1 MGLSSELASQ
11 FAKVTNDSSRNTNGT
26 KLYGTIAMLGEVPH
40 VKLDGTEE
48 LTPISRTVEVA
59 EGDRVEVMIANH
71 SATVTGNLTD
81 PSIGIMR
88 AGNLESKITQ
98 TAEQIQLQVSDLEKN
113 LDSKIT
119 QTATEIRSEV
129 SDLDGRFS
137 ENITTVENG
146 IREDLTNS
154 LASMS
159 DTLTGISND
168 LSGLEESTNSSIS
181 TINASIETLTFNV
194 SNLDSKITQTAA
206 EIRSEVSAEVTDLNA
221 TIVDTENGIRDT
233 ISAEVA
239 NLDSKITQTATSI
252 RSEVSAEVTDLNA
265 TIVNTETGIRD
276 TINIEVAN
284 LDSKITQ
291 TATSIQTDVSAK
303 FKTVDGEIEK
313 FSTFKQ
319 TVEGFSFMGNGGTVK
334 ISGGDIN
341 LTGAISF
348 SDLSD
353 ATTKQQEINAI
364 NSTASSALS
373 TANGAASTAS
383 SALSTANDAA
393 STASSALSTANSAA
407 SDASDAYDA
416 ASSAQS
422 VAKSIANGS
431 YLKGT
436 FINGKKISSPE
447 IEGNN
452 IKVYGTFQ
460 TIGYDGVNQL
470 PTGFMGAAMGRDSYG
485 NDTFGVALSNT
496 WEYSDGTIGN
506 SYIIVTDSGV
516 RMQYNN
522 NRVIVASNGIY
533 LNTAGSSKAYYNNV
547 EIGSG
552 SGGTAV
558 FG

>member
-81 PSIGIMR
+81 PSIGIVR

-146 IREDLTNS
+146 IRNDMTNS

-159 DTLTGISND
+159 NTLTGLSND
-168 LSGLEESTNSSIS
+168 LTGLGEDLTGLEESTNSSIS

-221 TIVDTENGIRDT
+221 TIV
-233 ISAEVA
+233 
-239 NLDSKITQTATSI
+239 
-252 RSEVSAEVTDLNA
+252 
-265 TIVNTETGIRD
+265 NTETGIRD

-303 FKTVDGEIEK
+303 FETVDGEIEK

-319 TVEGFSFMGNGGTVK
+319 TVEGFSFMGTGGTVK

-353 ATTKQQEINAI
+353 ATTKRQEIDAI
-364 NSTASSALS
+364 SSTANSALS

-383 SALSTANDAA
+383 SALSA
-393 STASSALSTANSAA
+393 ANSAA

-470 PTGFMGAAMGRDSYG
+470 PTGFMGAAMGKDSYG

-496 WEYSDGTIGN
+496 WDYSDGTIGN

-516 RMQYNN
+516 RMQYDN

-533 LNTAGSSKAYYNNV
+533 LNTAGSSKAYYNGV

>member
-1 MGLSSELASQ
+1 MSLSSDLASQ
-11 FAKVTNDSSRNTNGT
+11 FAKVTNDSSRHPNGT
-26 KLYGTIAMLGEVPH
+26 KLYGTITMLGEVPH

-48 LTPISRTVEVA
+48 LTPVSRTVEVA

-88 AGNLESKITQ
+88 AGNLESQITQ
-98 TAEQIQLQVSDLEKN
+98 TAEQIQLQVSDLEKK

-146 IREDLTNS
+146 IRNDMANS

-159 DTLTGISND
+159 DTLTGLSND
-168 LSGLEESTNSSIS
+168 LTGLGEDLTGLEESTNSSIS
-181 TINASIETLTFNV
+181 TINASIESITLNV

-221 TIVDTENGIRDT
+221 TI
-233 ISAEVA
+233 A
-239 NLDSKITQTATSI
+239 
-252 RSEVSAEVTDLNA
+252 
-265 TIVNTETGIRD
+265 NTETGIRD
-276 TINIEVAN
+276 TISVEVAS

-319 TVEGFSFMGNGGTVK
+319 TVEGFSFMGTGGTVK
-334 ISGGDIN
+334 INGGDIN

-353 ATTKQQEINAI
+353 ATTKQQEINNI
-364 NSTASSALS
+364 SNTAA
-373 TANGAASTAS
+373 
-383 SALSTANDAA
+383 
-393 STASSALSTANSAA
+393 SALSTANSAQSLA
-407 SDASDAYDA
+407 NTAITDASDAYDA
-416 ASSAQS
+416 ATSAQD

-460 TIGYDGVNQL
+460 TIGHDGATQIT
-470 PTGFMGAAMGRDSYG
+470 TGYMGAAKGLDAQE
-485 NDTFGVALSNT
+485 NDTYGVALSYAWDSST
-496 WEYSDGTIGN
+496 LEVSDK
-506 SYIIVTDSGV
+506 YLIVTNGGV
-516 RMQYNN
+516 RMQAGNHSMT
-522 NRVIVASNGIY
+522 VTSNGCYVDGKLIG
-533 LNTAGSSKAYYNNV
+533 TAGS
-547 EIGSG
+547 
-552 SGGTAV
+552 TAV

>member
-1 MGLSSELASQ
+1 MSLSSELASQ
-11 FAKVTNDSSRNTNGT
+11 FAKVTNDTNRNTNGT
-26 KLYGTIAMLGEVPH
+26 KLHGTITMLGEVPH

-137 ENITTVENG
+137 ENVTTVENG
-146 IREDLTNS
+146 IRNDMATS

-159 DTLTGISND
+159 ETLTQVESSIRDD
-168 LSGLEESTNSSIS
+168 LGTEISGLEERTNSSIS

-194 SNLDSKITQTAA
+194 SD
-206 EIRSEVSAEVTDLNA
+206 
-221 TIVDTENGIRDT
+221 
-233 ISAEVA
+233 
-239 NLDSKITQTATSI
+239 LDSKITQTATEI
-252 RSEVSAEVTDLNA
+252 RSEVSAKVTDLNA

-276 TINIEVAN
+276 TISVEVAN

-291 TATSIQTDVSAK
+291 TATSIQTEVSAK
-303 FKTVDGEIEK
+303 FETVDGEIEK
-313 FSTFKQ
+313 FSRFQQ
-319 TVEGFSFMGNGGTVK
+319 TVEGFSFMGTGGTVK
-334 ISGGDIN
+334 INGGDIN

-353 ATTKQQEINAI
+353 ATTKQQEINNI
-364 NSTASSALS
+364 S
-373 TANGAASTAS
+373 
-383 SALSTANDAA
+383 D
-393 STASSALSTANSAA
+393 TANSALNTA
-407 SDASDAYDA
+407 NSASSTASNAQTLANTAISDASNAYDA
-416 ASSAQS
+416 ATSAKG
-422 VAKSIANGS
+422 VAKSIANGK
-431 YLKGT
+431 YLNGT
-436 FINGKKISSPE
+436 FIDGKSIKSPL
-447 IEGNN
+447 IEGNE

-460 TIGYDGVNQL
+460 TLYDDGINPT
-470 PTGFMGAAMGRDSYG
+470 PTGYMGAAMGKALVNDKEVDS
-485 NDTFGVALSNT
+485 FGVALART
-496 WEYSDGTIGN
+496 WDEN
-506 SYIIVTDSGV
+506 SYNVSDSYVIVTEYGV
-516 RMQYNN
+516 RLQYKTNSLTLS
-522 NRVIVASNGIY
+522 SNGIW
-533 LNTAGSSKAYYNNV
+533 LTTNSGKAYYNKV

-552 SGGTAV
+552 SASTVTAV
-558 FG
+558 WG

>member
-1 MGLSSELASQ
+1 MSLSSDLASQ

-26 KLYGTIAMLGEVPH
+26 KLYGTITMLGEVPH

-48 LTPISRTVEVA
+48 LTPVSRTVEVA

-98 TAEQIQLQVSDLEKN
+98 TAEQIQLQVSDLEKK

-137 ENITTVENG
+137 ENIATVENG
-146 IREDLTNS
+146 IRNDMANS

-159 DTLTGISND
+159 DTLTGLSND
-168 LSGLEESTNSSIS
+168 LTGLGEDLTGLEESTNSSIS
-181 TINASIETLTFNV
+181 TINASIESITLNV

-221 TIVDTENGIRDT
+221 TI
-233 ISAEVA
+233 A
-239 NLDSKITQTATSI
+239 
-252 RSEVSAEVTDLNA
+252 
-265 TIVNTETGIRD
+265 NTETGIRD
-276 TINIEVAN
+276 TISVEVAS

-303 FKTVDGEIEK
+303 FETVDGEIEK

-319 TVEGFSFMGNGGTVK
+319 TVEGFSFMGTGGTVK
-334 ISGGDIN
+334 INGGDIN

-353 ATTKQQEINAI
+353 ATTKQQEINNI
-364 NSTASSALS
+364 SNTA
-373 TANGAASTAS
+373 T
-383 SALSTANDAA
+383 
-393 STASSALSTANSAA
+393 SALSTANSAQSLA
-407 SDASDAYDA
+407 NTAITDASDAYDA
-416 ASSAQS
+416 ATSARD

-460 TIGYDGVNQL
+460 TIGNNGDSQVT
-470 PTGFMGAAMGRDSYG
+470 TGYMGAAKGLDAQG
-485 NDTFGVALSNT
+485 NDTYGVALSYAWDSST
-496 WEYSDGTIGN
+496 LEVSDK
-506 SYIIVTDSGV
+506 YLIVTNGGV
-516 RMQYNN
+516 RMQAGNHSMT
-522 NRVIVASNGIY
+522 ITSNGCYVDGKLIG
-533 LNTAGSSKAYYNNV
+533 TAGS
-547 EIGSG
+547 
-552 SGGTAV
+552 TAV

>member
-1 MGLSSELASQ
+1 MSLSSDLASQ

-26 KLYGTIAMLGEVPH
+26 KLYGTITMLGEVPH

-48 LTPISRTVEVA
+48 LTPVSRTVEVA

-98 TAEQIQLQVSDLEKN
+98 TAEQIQLQVSDLEKK

-137 ENITTVENG
+137 ENIATVENG
-146 IREDLTNS
+146 IRNDMTNS

-159 DTLTGISND
+159 DTLTGLSND
-168 LSGLEESTNSSIS
+168 LTGLGEDLTGLEESTNSSIS
-181 TINASIETLTFNV
+181 TINASIESITLNV

-221 TIVDTENGIRDT
+221 TIVNTETGIRDT

-239 NLDSKITQTATSI
+239 S
-252 RSEVSAEVTDLNA
+252 
-265 TIVNTETGIRD
+265 
-276 TINIEVAN
+276 

-303 FKTVDGEIEK
+303 FETVDGEIEK

-319 TVEGFSFMGNGGTVK
+319 TVEGFSFMGTGGTVK
-334 ISGGDIN
+334 INGGDIN

-353 ATTKQQEINAI
+353 ATTKQQEINNI
-364 NSTASSALS
+364 SNTAA
-373 TANGAASTAS
+373 
-383 SALSTANDAA
+383 
-393 STASSALSTANSAA
+393 SALSTANSAQSLA
-407 SDASDAYDA
+407 NTAITDASDAYDA
-416 ASSAQS
+416 ATSARD

-460 TIGYDGVNQL
+460 TIGHDGASQIT
-470 PTGFMGAAMGRDSYG
+470 TGYMGAAKGLDAQG
-485 NDTFGVALSNT
+485 NDTYGVALSYAWDSST
-496 WEYSDGTIGN
+496 LEVSDK
-506 SYIIVTDSGV
+506 YLIVTNGGV
-516 RMQYNN
+516 RMQAGNHSMTITSTGCY
-522 NRVIVASNGIY
+522 VDGKLIG
-533 LNTAGSSKAYYNNV
+533 TAGS
-547 EIGSG
+547 
-552 SGGTAV
+552 TAV

>member
-26 KLYGTIAMLGEVPH
+26 KLYGTITMLGEVPH

-81 PSIGIMR
+81 PSIGVVR
-88 AGNLESKITQ
+88 AGNLETKITQ

-159 DTLTGISND
+159 ETLTQVETSIRDDLGAEISGLGED

-194 SNLDSKITQTAA
+194 SDLDSKITQTAA

-221 TIVDTENGIRDT
+221 TIV
-233 ISAEVA
+233 
-239 NLDSKITQTATSI
+239 
-252 RSEVSAEVTDLNA
+252 
-265 TIVNTETGIRD
+265 NTETGIRD
-276 TINIEVAN
+276 TINVEVAN

-291 TATSIQTDVSAK
+291 TATSIQSEVSAK

-313 FSTFKQ
+313 FSKFKQ

-334 ISGGDIN
+334 INGGDIN

-364 NSTASSALS
+364 S
-373 TANGAASTAS
+373 
-383 SALSTANDAA
+383 

-407 SDASDAYDA
+407 STASSALSAANSAANA

-460 TIGYDGVNQL
+460 TIGHDGASQVT
-470 PTGFMGAAMGRDSYG
+470 TGYMGAAMGKDGYG
-485 NDTFGVALSNT
+485 NDTIGVALSNS
-496 WEYSDGTIGN
+496 WNPSNGTIGTN
-506 SYIIVTDSGV
+506 YVIVTNAGA
-516 RMQYNN
+516 RMQSGN
-522 NRVIVASNGIY
+522 NRVIVTDEGIY
-533 LNTAGSSKAYYNNV
+533 INTAGTYKAYYNGK

-552 SGGTAV
+552 SATTVTAV
-558 FG
+558 WG

>member
-26 KLYGTIAMLGEVPH
+26 KLYGTITMLGEVPH

-159 DTLTGISND
+159 ETLTQVETSIRDDLGAEISGLGED
-168 LSGLEESTNSSIS
+168 LTGLEESTNSSIS

-194 SNLDSKITQTAA
+194 SDLDSKITQTAA

-221 TIVDTENGIRDT
+221 TIV
-233 ISAEVA
+233 
-239 NLDSKITQTATSI
+239 
-252 RSEVSAEVTDLNA
+252 
-265 TIVNTETGIRD
+265 NTETGIRD
-276 TINIEVAN
+276 TINVEVAN

-291 TATSIQTDVSAK
+291 TATSIQSEVSAK
-303 FKTVDGEIEK
+303 FETVDGEIEK
-313 FSTFKQ
+313 FSKFKQ

-334 ISGGDIN
+334 INGGDIN

-364 NSTASSALS
+364 S
-373 TANGAASTAS
+373 STAS

-393 STASSALSTANSAA
+393 STASSALSAANSAA
-407 SDASDAYDA
+407 SDADSAYSRA
-416 ASSAQS
+416 TTAINN
-422 VAKSIANGS
+422 AKAIANGAFS
-431 YLKGT
+431 DGT
-436 FINGKKISSPE
+436 FIDKTSIKSPVIVGGELFALDKTSYAQMTSRGLYMYTNGHTNPKVRLTYSSSDATNPQVE
-447 IEGNN
+447 LI
-452 IKVYGTFQ
+452 
-460 TIGYDGVNQL
+460 L
-470 PTGFMGAAMGRDSYG
+470 GAG
-485 NDTFGVALSNT
+485 NDNDSSYTNRFFIQKGTDRTGLYYYDSSGKMSGLTFMANSKIEVH
-496 WEYSDGTIGN
+496 GTGIGT
-506 SYIIVTDSGV
+506 STTV
-516 RMQYNN
+516 
-522 NRVIVASNGIY
+522 
-533 LNTAGSSKAYYNNV
+533 
-547 EIGSG
+547 
-552 SGGTAV
+552 TAV
-558 FG
+558 WG

>member
-26 KLYGTIAMLGEVPH
+26 KLYGTITMLGEVPH

-81 PSIGIMR
+81 PSIGIVR

-159 DTLTGISND
+159 DTLTGLSND
-168 LSGLEESTNSSIS
+168 LTGLEESTNSSIS
-181 TINASIETLTFNV
+181 TINTNIESLTFNV
-194 SNLDSKITQTAA
+194 S
-206 EIRSEVSAEVTDLNA
+206 DLN
-221 TIVDTENGIRDT
+221 
-233 ISAEVA
+233 
-239 NLDSKITQTATSI
+239 SKITQTATEI

-276 TINIEVAN
+276 TINVEVAN

-291 TATSIQTDVSAK
+291 TATSIQSEVSAK

-313 FSTFKQ
+313 FSKFKQ

-334 ISGGDIN
+334 INGGDIN

-364 NSTASSALS
+364 S
-373 TANGAASTAS
+373 
-383 SALSTANDAA
+383 

-407 SDASDAYDA
+407 STASSALSAANSAANA

-460 TIGYDGVNQL
+460 TIGHDGATQIT
-470 PTGFMGAAMGRDSYG
+470 TGYMGAAKGLDAQE
-485 NDTFGVALSNT
+485 NDTYGVALSYAWDSST
-496 WEYSDGTIGN
+496 LEVSGKYL
-506 SYIIVTDSGV
+506 IVTNGGV
-516 RMQYNN
+516 RMQAGNHSMT
-522 NRVIVASNGIY
+522 VTSNGCYVDGKLIG
-533 LNTAGSSKAYYNNV
+533 TAGS
-547 EIGSG
+547 
-552 SGGTAV
+552 TAV

>member
-1 MGLSSELASQ
+1 MSLSSDLASQ

-26 KLYGTIAMLGEVPH
+26 KLYGTITMLGEVPY

-48 LTPISRTVEVA
+48 LTPVSRTVEVA

-98 TAEQIQLQVSDLEKN
+98 TAEQIQLQVSDLEKK

-146 IREDLTNS
+146 IRNDMANS

-159 DTLTGISND
+159 DTLTGLSND
-168 LSGLEESTNSSIS
+168 LTGLGEDLTGLEESTNSSIS
-181 TINASIETLTFNV
+181 TINASIESITLNV

-221 TIVDTENGIRDT
+221 TIV
-233 ISAEVA
+233 
-239 NLDSKITQTATSI
+239 
-252 RSEVSAEVTDLNA
+252 
-265 TIVNTETGIRD
+265 NTETGIRD
-276 TINIEVAN
+276 AISAEVAS

-303 FKTVDGEIEK
+303 FETVDGEIEK

-319 TVEGFSFMGNGGTVK
+319 TVEGFSFMGTGGTVK
-334 ISGGDIN
+334 INGGDIN

-353 ATTKQQEINAI
+353 ATTKQQEIDNI
-364 NSTASSALS
+364 GNTAASALS
-373 TANGAASTAS
+373 TATSAQSLANTAI
-383 SALSTANDAA
+383 T
-393 STASSALSTANSAA
+393 
-407 SDASDAYDA
+407 DASDAYDA
-416 ASSAQS
+416 ATSARD

-460 TIGYDGVNQL
+460 TIGHDSASQIT
-470 PTGFMGAAMGRDSYG
+470 TGYMGAAKGLDAQG
-485 NDTFGVALSNT
+485 NDTYGVALSYAWDSST
-496 WEYSDGTIGN
+496 LEVSDK
-506 SYIIVTDSGV
+506 YLIVTNGGV
-516 RMQYNN
+516 RMQAGDHSMT
-522 NRVIVASNGIY
+522 VTSNGCYVDGKLIG
-533 LNTAGSSKAYYNNV
+533 TAGS
-547 EIGSG
+547 
-552 SGGTAV
+552 TAV

>member
-40 VKLDGTEE
+40 VKLDGTED

-81 PSIGIMR
+81 PSIGVVR

-146 IREDLTNS
+146 IRNDMANS

-159 DTLTGISND
+159 DTLTGLSNDLTGLGED
-168 LSGLEESTNSSIS
+168 LSGLEESTNSNIS

-221 TIVDTENGIRDT
+221 TIV
-233 ISAEVA
+233 
-239 NLDSKITQTATSI
+239 
-252 RSEVSAEVTDLNA
+252 
-265 TIVNTETGIRD
+265 NTETGIRD
-276 TINIEVAN
+276 TISIEVAS

-319 TVEGFSFMGNGGTVK
+319 TVEGFSFMGTGGTVK

-373 TANGAASTAS
+373 TAN
-383 SALSTANDAA
+383 DAA

-407 SDASDAYDA
+407 SDADSAYSRA
-416 ASSAQS
+416 TTAINN
-422 VAKSIANGS
+422 AKKIANGTYS
-431 YLKGT
+431 GGT
-436 FINGKKISSPE
+436 FIDGTSISSPVIVGGE
-447 IEGNN
+447 LFALDR
-452 IKVYGTFQ
+452 T
-460 TIGYDGVNQL
+460 
-470 PTGFMGAAMGRDSYG
+470 SY
-485 NDTFGVALSNT
+485 AQIS
-496 WEYSDGTIGN
+496 SDGL
-506 SYIIVTDSGV
+506 YMYTDGHRNPKVMITYSSTE
-516 RMQYNN
+516 
-522 NRVIVASNGIY
+522 A
-533 LNTAGSSKAYYNNV
+533 LNPQVDLILGAGSSNNSDYKNRFFIQKGTDRTGLYYYDNKGNMSGLTFMANSKIEVHGTGIGTSTNV
-547 EIGSG
+547 
-552 SGGTAV
+552 TAV
-558 FG
+558 WG

>member
-1 MGLSSELASQ
+1 MSLSSDLASQ

-26 KLYGTIAMLGEVPH
+26 KLYGTITMLGEVPH

-98 TAEQIQLQVSDLEKN
+98 TAEQIQLQVSDLEKK

-146 IREDLTNS
+146 IRNDMANS

-159 DTLTGISND
+159 DTLTGLSND
-168 LSGLEESTNSSIS
+168 LTGLGEDLTGLEESTNSSIS
-181 TINASIETLTFNV
+181 TINASIESITLDV

-206 EIRSEVSAEVTDLNA
+206 E
-221 TIVDTENGIRDT
+221 
-233 ISAEVA
+233 
-239 NLDSKITQTATSI
+239 I

-303 FKTVDGEIEK
+303 FKTVDGEIER

-319 TVEGFSFMGNGGTVK
+319 TVEGFSFMGTGGTVK

-353 ATTKQQEINAI
+353 ATTKQQEINNI
-364 NSTASSALS
+364 S
-373 TANGAASTAS
+373 
-383 SALSTANDAA
+383 D
-393 STASSALSTANSAA
+393 TANSALNTA
-407 SDASDAYDA
+407 NSASSTASNAQTLANTAISDASNAYDA
-416 ASSAQS
+416 ATSAKG
-422 VAKSIANGS
+422 VAKSIANGK
-431 YLKGT
+431 YLNGT
-436 FINGKKISSPE
+436 FIDGKSIKSPL
-447 IEGNN
+447 IEGNE

-460 TIGYDGVNQL
+460 TLYDDGINPT
-470 PTGFMGAAMGRDSYG
+470 PTGYMGAAMGKALNNGEEVDS
-485 NDTFGVALSNT
+485 FGVALART
-496 WEYSDGTIGN
+496 WDSDSYTVSN
-506 SYIIVTDSGV
+506 SYVIVTEYGV
-516 RMQYNN
+516 RLQYKTNSLT
-522 NRVIVASNGIY
+522 VSSNGIWITT
-533 LNTAGSSKAYYNNV
+533 NAGKAYYNGV

-552 SGGTAV
+552 SASTVTAV
-558 FG
+558 WG

>member
-26 KLYGTIAMLGEVPH
+26 KLYGTITMLGEVPH

-81 PSIGIMR
+81 PSIGVVR

-159 DTLTGISND
+159 ETLTQVETSIRDDLGAEISGLGED

-252 RSEVSAEVTDLNA
+252 
-265 TIVNTETGIRD
+265 
-276 TINIEVAN
+276 
-284 LDSKITQ
+284 
-291 TATSIQTDVSAK
+291 QTDVSAK

-319 TVEGFSFMGNGGTVK
+319 TVEGFSFMGTGGTVK
-334 ISGGDIN
+334 INGGDIN

-353 ATTKQQEINAI
+353 ATTKQQEIDSIAATAN
-364 NSTASSALS
+364 TAS
-373 TANGAASTAS
+373 TNASTALTNAS
-383 SALSTANDAA
+383 NAWNRAGTALNKANE
-393 STASSALSTANSAA
+393 
-407 SDASDAYDA
+407 AYG
-416 ASSAQS
+416 
-422 VAKSIANGS
+422 VATSITIPD
-431 YLKGT
+431 YIKGT
-436 FINGKKISSPE
+436 YIDSTTIKSPN

-460 TIGYDGVNQL
+460 TIGHDGATQVT
-470 PTGFMGAAMGRDSYG
+470 TGYMGAAMGQDAYK
-485 NDTFGVALSNT
+485 NDTIGVALSNS
-496 WEYSDGTIGN
+496 WNSSNGTIGTN
-506 SYIIVTDSGV
+506 YVIVTNAGARMQSGNNRIIVTDE
-516 RMQYNN
+516 
-522 NRVIVASNGIY
+522 GIY
-533 LNTAGSSKAYYNNV
+533 INTASPYKAYYNGN
-547 EIGSG
+547 EIGRG
-552 SGGTAV
+552 SATTVTAV
-558 FG
+558 WG

>member
-11 FAKVTNDSSRNTNGT
+11 FAKVTNDSSRNINGT

-81 PSIGIMR
+81 PSIGIVR

-129 SDLDGRFS
+129 TDLDGRFS

-146 IREDLTNS
+146 IRNDMATS

-159 DTLTGISND
+159 DTLTGLSND

-221 TIVDTENGIRDT
+221 TIV
-233 ISAEVA
+233 
-239 NLDSKITQTATSI
+239 
-252 RSEVSAEVTDLNA
+252 
-265 TIVNTETGIRD
+265 NTETGIRD
-276 TINIEVAN
+276 TINVEVAN

-291 TATSIQTDVSAK
+291 TATSIQSEVSAK

-313 FSTFKQ
+313 FSKFKQ

-341 LTGAISF
+341 LTGSITF
-348 SDLSD
+348 SDFNSETQTRI
-353 ATTKQQEINAI
+353 TTVEN
-364 NSTASSALS
+364 T
-373 TANGAASTAS
+373 ASTAS
-383 SALSTANDAA
+383 TNA
-393 STASSALSTANSAA
+393 STALTNASNAWNRAGTALNKANE
-407 SDASDAYDA
+407 AYG
-416 ASSAQS
+416 
-422 VAKSIANGS
+422 VATSITIPD
-431 YLKGT
+431 YIKGT
-436 FINGKKISSPE
+436 YIDSTTIKSPN

-460 TIGYDGVNQL
+460 TIGHDGASQVT
-470 PTGFMGAAMGRDSYG
+470 TGYMGAAMGKDGYG
-485 NDTFGVALSNT
+485 NDTIGVALSNS
-496 WEYSDGTIGN
+496 WNPSNGTIGTN
-506 SYIIVTDSGV
+506 YVIVTNAGA
-516 RMQYNN
+516 RMQSGN
-522 NRVIVASNGIY
+522 NRVIVTDEGIY
-533 LNTAGSSKAYYNNV
+533 INTAGTYKAYYNGK

-552 SGGTAV
+552 SATTVTAV
-558 FG
+558 WG

>member
-11 FAKVTNDSSRNTNGT
+11 FAKVTNDSSRNANGT
-26 KLYGTIAMLGEVPH
+26 KLYGTITMLGEVPH

-81 PSIGIMR
+81 PSIGVVR

-129 SDLDGRFS
+129 SDLDGQFS

-146 IREDLTNS
+146 IRNDMANS

-159 DTLTGISND
+159 ETLTQVETSIRDDLGTEISGLGED

-194 SNLDSKITQTAA
+194 SDLDSKITQTAA

-221 TIVDTENGIRDT
+221 TI
-233 ISAEVA
+233 A
-239 NLDSKITQTATSI
+239 
-252 RSEVSAEVTDLNA
+252 
-265 TIVNTETGIRD
+265 NTETGIRD
-276 TINIEVAN
+276 TISVEVAS

-319 TVEGFSFMGNGGTVK
+319 TVEGFSFMGTGGTVK
-334 ISGGDIN
+334 INGGDIN

-353 ATTKQQEINAI
+353 ATTKQQEIDGI
-364 NSTASSALS
+364 GSTASSALS
-373 TANGAASTAS
+373 TANSAASTA
-383 SALSTANDAA
+383 N
-393 STASSALSTANSAA
+393 SALSTANSAA

-452 IKVYGTFQ
+452 IKVHGTFQ
-460 TIGYDGVNQL
+460 TIGNDGVSQVT
-470 PTGFMGAAMGRDSYG
+470 TGYMGAAMGKDYYG
-485 NDTFGVALSNT
+485 NDTIGVALSNS
-496 WEYSDGTIGN
+496 WNSSNGTIGTN
-506 SYIIVTDSGV
+506 YVIVTNAGARMQSGNNRIIVTD
-516 RMQYNN
+516 Q
-522 NRVIVASNGIY
+522 GIY
-533 LNTAGSSKAYYNNV
+533 LKTTGSSKAYYNET

-552 SGGTAV
+552 SATTVTAV
-558 FG
+558 WG

>member
-1 MGLSSELASQ
+1 MSLSSDLASQ

-26 KLYGTIAMLGEVPH
+26 KLYGTITMLGEVPH

-48 LTPISRTVEVA
+48 LTPVSRTVEVA

-88 AGNLESKITQ
+88 AGNLESQITQ
-98 TAEQIQLQVSDLEKN
+98 TAEQIQLQVSDLEKK

-146 IREDLTNS
+146 IRNDMTNS

-159 DTLTGISND
+159 DTLTGLSND
-168 LSGLEESTNSSIS
+168 LTGLGEDLTGLEESTNSSIS
-181 TINASIETLTFNV
+181 TINASIESITLNV

-221 TIVDTENGIRDT
+221 TIVNTETGIRDT

-239 NLDSKITQTATSI
+239 S
-252 RSEVSAEVTDLNA
+252 
-265 TIVNTETGIRD
+265 
-276 TINIEVAN
+276 

-303 FKTVDGEIEK
+303 FETVDGEIEK

-319 TVEGFSFMGNGGTVK
+319 TVEGFSFMGTGGTVK
-334 ISGGDIN
+334 INGGDIN

-353 ATTKQQEINAI
+353 ATTKQQEINNI
-364 NSTASSALS
+364 SNTAA
-373 TANGAASTAS
+373 
-383 SALSTANDAA
+383 
-393 STASSALSTANSAA
+393 SALSTANSAQSLA
-407 SDASDAYDA
+407 NTAITDASDAYDA
-416 ASSAQS
+416 ATSARD

-460 TIGYDGVNQL
+460 TIGHDGATQVT
-470 PTGFMGAAMGRDSYG
+470 TGYMGAAKGLDAQG
-485 NDTFGVALSNT
+485 NDTYGVALSYAWDSST
-496 WEYSDGTIGN
+496 LEVSDK
-506 SYIIVTDSGV
+506 YLIVTNGGV
-516 RMQYNN
+516 RMQAGNHSMTITSTGCY
-522 NRVIVASNGIY
+522 VDGKLIG
-533 LNTAGSSKAYYNNV
+533 TAGS
-547 EIGSG
+547 
-552 SGGTAV
+552 TAV

>member
-59 EGDRVEVMIANH
+59 EGDRVEVMITNH

-137 ENITTVENG
+137 ENVTAVENG
-146 IREDLTNS
+146 IRNDMANS

-159 DTLTGISND
+159 DTLTGLSND
-168 LSGLEESTNSSIS
+168 LTGLGEDLTGLEESTNSSIS
-181 TINASIETLTFNV
+181 TINASIESITLNV

-206 EIRSEVSAEVTDLNA
+206 E
-221 TIVDTENGIRDT
+221 
-233 ISAEVA
+233 
-239 NLDSKITQTATSI
+239 I

-319 TVEGFSFMGNGGTVK
+319 TVEGFSFMGTGGTVK

-353 ATTKQQEINAI
+353 ATTKQQEIDGI
-364 NSTASSALS
+364 S
-373 TANGAASTAS
+373 
-383 SALSTANDAA
+383 

-407 SDASDAYDA
+407 STANSALSTANSASDDAYDA
-416 ASSAQS
+416 YSRATTAINN
-422 VAKSIANGS
+422 AKKLANGTYS
-431 YLKGT
+431 GGT
-436 FINGKKISSPE
+436 FIDGTSVNSPVIVGGELFAVDKTSYAQMTSNGLYMYTNGHANPKVRISYSSSSATNPQVDL
-447 IEGNN
+447 ILGAGNDN
-452 IKVYGTFQ
+452 DSSYTNRFFIQKGTDR
-460 TIGYDGVNQL
+460 TGLYYYDGKGNLSGLTFMSNSRIEVHG
-470 PTGFMGAAMGRDSYG
+470 TGI
-485 NDTFGVALSNT
+485 
-496 WEYSDGTIGN
+496 GT
-506 SYIIVTDSGV
+506 STTV
-516 RMQYNN
+516 
-522 NRVIVASNGIY
+522 
-533 LNTAGSSKAYYNNV
+533 
-547 EIGSG
+547 
-552 SGGTAV
+552 TAV
-558 FG
+558 WG

>member
-26 KLYGTIAMLGEVPH
+26 KLYGTITMLGEVPH

-81 PSIGIMR
+81 PSIGVVR
-88 AGNLESKITQ
+88 AGNLETKITQ

-159 DTLTGISND
+159 ETLTQVETSIRDDLGAEISGLGED
-168 LSGLEESTNSSIS
+168 LTGLEESTNSSIS

-194 SNLDSKITQTAA
+194 SDLDSKITQTAA

-221 TIVDTENGIRDT
+221 TIV
-233 ISAEVA
+233 
-239 NLDSKITQTATSI
+239 
-252 RSEVSAEVTDLNA
+252 
-265 TIVNTETGIRD
+265 NTETGIRD
-276 TINIEVAN
+276 TINVEVAN

-291 TATSIQTDVSAK
+291 TATSIQSEVSAK
-303 FKTVDGEIEK
+303 FETVDGEIEK
-313 FSTFKQ
+313 FSKFKQ

-334 ISGGDIN
+334 INGGDIN

-364 NSTASSALS
+364 S
-373 TANGAASTAS
+373 
-383 SALSTANDAA
+383 

-407 SDASDAYDA
+407 STASSALSAANSAANA

-460 TIGYDGVNQL
+460 TIGHDGATQIT
-470 PTGFMGAAMGRDSYG
+470 TGYMGAAKGLDAQE
-485 NDTFGVALSNT
+485 NDTYGVALSYAWDSST
-496 WEYSDGTIGN
+496 LEVSGKYL
-506 SYIIVTDSGV
+506 IVTNGGV
-516 RMQYNN
+516 RMQAGNHSMT
-522 NRVIVASNGIY
+522 VTSNGCYVDGKLIG
-533 LNTAGSSKAYYNNV
+533 TAGS
-547 EIGSG
+547 
-552 SGGTAV
+552 TAV

>member
-26 KLYGTIAMLGEVPH
+26 KLYGTITMLGEVPH

-81 PSIGIMR
+81 PSIGIVR

-137 ENITTVENG
+137 ENITTVEND
-146 IREDLTNS
+146 IRNDMTNS

-159 DTLTGISND
+159 DTLTGLSND
-168 LSGLEESTNSSIS
+168 LTGLGEDLTGLEESTNSSIS
-181 TINASIETLTFNV
+181 TINASIESITLNV

-221 TIVDTENGIRDT
+221 TIVDTETGIRDT
-233 ISAEVA
+233 ISVEVA
-239 NLDSKITQTATSI
+239 S
-252 RSEVSAEVTDLNA
+252 
-265 TIVNTETGIRD
+265 
-276 TINIEVAN
+276 

-303 FKTVDGEIEK
+303 FETVDGEIEK

-319 TVEGFSFMGNGGTVK
+319 TVEGFSFMGTGGTVK

-353 ATTKQQEINAI
+353 ATTKQQEIDGI
-364 NSTASSALS
+364 SSTASSALS

-383 SALSTANDAA
+383 SALSV
-393 STASSALSTANSAA
+393 ANSAA

-422 VAKSIANGS
+422 IAKSIANGS

-470 PTGFMGAAMGRDSYG
+470 PTGFMGAAMGKDSYG

-496 WEYSDGTIGN
+496 WDYSDGTIGN

-516 RMQYNN
+516 RMQYDN

-533 LNTAGSSKAYYNNV
+533 LNTAGSSKAYYNGV

>member
-146 IREDLTNS
+146 IRNDMATS

-168 LSGLEESTNSSIS
+168 LTGLGEDLTGLEESTNSSIS

-221 TIVDTENGIRDT
+221 TIVNTETGIRDT

-239 NLDSKITQTATSI
+239 S
-252 RSEVSAEVTDLNA
+252 
-265 TIVNTETGIRD
+265 
-276 TINIEVAN
+276 

-319 TVEGFSFMGNGGTVK
+319 TVEGFSFMGTGGTVK

-353 ATTKQQEINAI
+353 ATTKQQEIDGI
-364 NSTASSALS
+364 SSTASSALS
-373 TANGAASTAS
+373 TANSAASTAN
-383 SALSTANDAA
+383 SALSA
-393 STASSALSTANSAA
+393 ANSAA

-470 PTGFMGAAMGRDSYG
+470 PTGFMGAAMGKDSYG

-496 WEYSDGTIGN
+496 WDYSDGTIGN

-516 RMQYNN
+516 RMQYDN

-533 LNTAGSSKAYYNNV
+533 LNTAGSSKAYYNGV

>member
-26 KLYGTIAMLGEVPH
+26 KLYGTITMLGEVPH

-113 LDSKIT
+113 LDTKIT

-146 IREDLTNS
+146 IRNDMTNS

-159 DTLTGISND
+159 DTLTGLSND
-168 LSGLEESTNSSIS
+168 LTGLEESTNSSIS

-194 SNLDSKITQTAA
+194 SDLDSKITQTAA

-221 TIVDTENGIRDT
+221 TIV
-233 ISAEVA
+233 
-239 NLDSKITQTATSI
+239 
-252 RSEVSAEVTDLNA
+252 
-265 TIVNTETGIRD
+265 NTETGIRD
-276 TINIEVAN
+276 TINVEVAN

-319 TVEGFSFMGNGGTVK
+319 TVEGFSFMGTGGTVK

-353 ATTKQQEINAI
+353 ATTKQQEIDGI
-364 NSTASSALS
+364 GSTADSALDLATTANGTANTALE
-373 TANGAASTAS
+373 TANGAA
-383 SALSTANDAA
+383 D
-393 STASSALSTANSAA
+393 
-407 SDASDAYDA
+407 DAYDA
-416 ASSAQS
+416 SSRATTAINN
-422 VAKSIANGS
+422 AKKLANGTYS
-431 YLKGT
+431 GGT
-436 FINGKKISSPE
+436 FIDGTSINSPVIVGGELFAVDETSYAQMTSNGLYMYTNGHANPKVRISYSSSSATNPQVDL
-447 IEGNN
+447 ILGAGNDNDSSYTNRFFIQKGTDRTGLYYYDGEGNLSGLTFMSN
-452 IKVYGTFQ
+452 SRIEVHGTG
-460 TIGYDGVNQL
+460 IGTSTTV
-470 PTGFMGAAMGRDSYG
+470 
-485 NDTFGVALSNT
+485 
-496 WEYSDGTIGN
+496 
-506 SYIIVTDSGV
+506 
-516 RMQYNN
+516 
-522 NRVIVASNGIY
+522 
-533 LNTAGSSKAYYNNV
+533 
-547 EIGSG
+547 
-552 SGGTAV
+552 TAV
-558 FG
+558 WG

>member
-1 MGLSSELASQ
+1 MSLSSELASQ
-11 FAKVTNDSSRNTNGT
+11 FAKVTNDTNRNTNGT
-26 KLYGTIAMLGEVPH
+26 KLHGTITMLGEVPH

-146 IREDLTNS
+146 IRNDMTNS

-159 DTLTGISND
+159 DTLTGLSND
-168 LSGLEESTNSSIS
+168 LTGLGEDLTGLEESTNSSIS
-181 TINASIETLTFNV
+181 TINASIESITLNV

-206 EIRSEVSAEVTDLNA
+206 EIRSEVSA
-221 TIVDTENGIRDT
+221 
-233 ISAEVA
+233 
-239 NLDSKITQTATSI
+239 K
-252 RSEVSAEVTDLNA
+252 VTDLNA

-276 TINIEVAN
+276 TISVEVAS

-303 FKTVDGEIEK
+303 FETVDGEIEK

-319 TVEGFSFMGNGGTVK
+319 TVEGFSFMGTGGTVK

-353 ATTKQQEINAI
+353 ATTKQQEINNI
-364 NSTASSALS
+364 S
-373 TANGAASTAS
+373 
-383 SALSTANDAA
+383 D
-393 STASSALSTANSAA
+393 TANSALNTA
-407 SDASDAYDA
+407 NSASSTASNAQTLANTAISDASNAYDA
-416 ASSAQS
+416 ATSAKG
-422 VAKSIANGS
+422 VAKSIANGK
-431 YLKGT
+431 YLNGT
-436 FINGKKISSPE
+436 FIDGKSIKSPL
-447 IEGNN
+447 IEGNE

-460 TIGYDGVNQL
+460 TLYDDGINPT
-470 PTGFMGAAMGRDSYG
+470 PTGYMGAAMGKALVNDKEVDS
-485 NDTFGVALSNT
+485 FGVALART
-496 WEYSDGTIGN
+496 WDEN
-506 SYIIVTDSGV
+506 SYNVSDSYVIVTEYGV
-516 RMQYNN
+516 RLQYKTNSLTLS
-522 NRVIVASNGIY
+522 SNGIW
-533 LNTAGSSKAYYNNV
+533 LTTNSGKAYYNKV

-552 SGGTAV
+552 SASTVTAV
-558 FG
+558 WG

>member
-98 TAEQIQLQVSDLEKN
+98 TAEQIQLQVSDLEKK

-146 IREDLTNS
+146 IRNDMANS

-159 DTLTGISND
+159 DTLTGLSND
-168 LSGLEESTNSSIS
+168 LTGLGEDLTGLEESTNSSIS
-181 TINASIETLTFNV
+181 TINASIESITLNV

-206 EIRSEVSAEVTDLNA
+206 EIRSEVSAEVTDLN
-221 TIVDTENGIRDT
+221 T
-233 ISAEVA
+233 
-239 NLDSKITQTATSI
+239 
-252 RSEVSAEVTDLNA
+252 

-276 TINIEVAN
+276 TISAEVAS

-303 FKTVDGEIEK
+303 FETVDGEIEK

-319 TVEGFSFMGNGGTVK
+319 TVEGFSFMGTGGTVK
-334 ISGGDIN
+334 INGGDIN

-353 ATTKQQEINAI
+353 ATTKQQEIDNI
-364 NSTASSALS
+364 SNTATSAL
-373 TANGAASTAS
+373 N
-383 SALSTANDAA
+383 
-393 STASSALSTANSAA
+393 TANSAQSLA
-407 SDASDAYDA
+407 NTAITDASDAYDA
-416 ASSAQS
+416 ATSARD

-460 TIGYDGVNQL
+460 TIGHDGATQVT
-470 PTGFMGAAMGRDSYG
+470 TGYMGAAMGQDAYK
-485 NDTFGVALSNT
+485 NDTIGVALSNS
-496 WEYSDGTIGN
+496 WNSSNGTIGTN
-506 SYIIVTDSGV
+506 YVIVTNAGA
-516 RMQYNN
+516 RMQSGN
-522 NRVIVASNGIY
+522 NRVIVTSDGIY
-533 LNTAGSSKAYYNNV
+533 LNTANSSKAYYNGV

-552 SGGTAV
+552 SASTVTAV
-558 FG
+558 WG

>member
-1 MGLSSELASQ
+1 MSLSSDLASQ

-26 KLYGTIAMLGEVPH
+26 KLYGTITMLGEVPH

-98 TAEQIQLQVSDLEKN
+98 TAEQIQLQVSDLEKK

-146 IREDLTNS
+146 IRNDMANS

-159 DTLTGISND
+159 DTLTGLSND
-168 LSGLEESTNSSIS
+168 LTGLGEELTGLEESTNSSIS
-181 TINASIETLTFNV
+181 TINASIESITLNV

-221 TIVDTENGIRDT
+221 TIVNTETGIRDT

-239 NLDSKITQTATSI
+239 S
-252 RSEVSAEVTDLNA
+252 
-265 TIVNTETGIRD
+265 
-276 TINIEVAN
+276 

-303 FKTVDGEIEK
+303 FETVDGEIEK

-319 TVEGFSFMGNGGTVK
+319 TVEGFSFMGTGGTVK
-334 ISGGDIN
+334 INGGDIN

-353 ATTKQQEINAI
+353 ATTKQQEINNI
-364 NSTASSALS
+364 SNTA
-373 TANGAASTAS
+373 T
-383 SALSTANDAA
+383 
-393 STASSALSTANSAA
+393 SALSTANSAQSLA
-407 SDASDAYDA
+407 NTAITDASDAYDA
-416 ASSAQS
+416 ATSARD

-460 TIGYDGVNQL
+460 TIGNNGDSQVT
-470 PTGFMGAAMGRDSYG
+470 TGYMGAAKGLDAQG
-485 NDTFGVALSNT
+485 NDTYGVALSYAWDSST
-496 WEYSDGTIGN
+496 LEVSDK
-506 SYIIVTDSGV
+506 YLIVTNGGV
-516 RMQYNN
+516 RMQAGDHSMT
-522 NRVIVASNGIY
+522 ITSNGCYVDGKLIG
-533 LNTAGSSKAYYNNV
+533 TAGS
-547 EIGSG
+547 
-552 SGGTAV
+552 TAV